1 MFVTSV
7 STNRGKEGWVIQT
20 SYGTRNE
27 QPYSIYQI
35 DCFFSL
41 LPIRMLTSE
50 FNNSVIMK
58 KILLK
63 LKNNYFRTN
72 TQNTSS

>member
-20 SYGTRNE
+20 SYGTTNE

-41 LPIRMLTSE
+41 LPMRMLTSE
-50 FNNSVIMK
+50 FNNSVISVADPD
-58 KILLK
+58 LEL
-63 LKNNYFRTN
+63 RGGGGGGP
-72 TQNTSS
+72 